1 MNCHFQQKIDTQKGN
16 HDYCPLI
23 VLLPILVSFSVL
35 TFSFTLFISLGR
47 PSLQSLS
54 YRIFKSCLTF
64 SVSSFLICHNYIHQS
79 FLSQSVGSYFL
90 RTYGLQPTRF
100 LCLWDF
106 PGTNTGVGCHFF
118 LQEIFLIQGLN
129 PGLLHHRKD
138 SLLTKLMGTSV
149 PLLHG
154 QIDGGNTK
162 QCQISFYWAPK
173 SMCTVTAAT
182 KLKDA
187 CSLEKKL

>member
-106 PGTNTGVGCHFF
+106 PGTNTGVGCHFL
-118 LQEIFLIQGLN
+118 LQRIFPTQESN
-129 PGLLHHRKD
+129 PGFLHRRQ
-138 SLLTKLMGTSV
+138 T
-149 PLLHG
+149 
-154 QIDGGNTK
+154 
-162 QCQISFYWAPK
+162 FYWLSLPF
-173 SMCTVTAAT
+173 
-182 KLKDA
+182 L
-187 CSLEKKL
+187 LEKKIKQVWWVF